1 MLLGVFISYII
12 YGSVSWLEHGGR
24 RENKLSGSV
33 YRKMKLNS
41 FHTCMCFAQNSVM
54 QHEKLWLGCLWR
66 CTNIHQ
72 KNKVTLTWTTT
83 FLQEHIFFWP
93 YAHRDALGSQHN
105 LAPAPS
111 MFCTCL
117 AFLCNIWLK
126 FTFSINFDEVW
137 QLTYKNH
144 SSVP

>member
-12 YGSVSWLEHGGR
+12 YGSVSWLEHEGR
-24 RENKLSGSV
+24 RENMLSGSV

-83 FLQEHIFFWP
+83 FLQEHIFFWL
-93 YAHRDALGSQHN
+93 YARWCALGSQHN

-111 MFCTCL
+111 MFCTSL
-117 AFLCNIWLK
+117 AFLCHIWLK
-126 FTFSINFDEVW
+126 FTFSINFDEAW
-137 QLTYKNH
+137 QLTYKTH